1 MDSLVVFFQS
11 SAIPLPEKSIPVPKS
26 FATVPNDTS
35 RPCAKSSIVPT
46 AVSATFSS
54 ALLANGFFSADEAVL
69 LAKEPVAAPTPPD
82 TAPPIVP
89 HKNPSAAP
97 LINPSPL
104 AALEIPPRTAPVPPP
119 IKAPLNAPPA
129 ITAAAPPVRTV
140 AAARPPRIT
149 PPATTFFTALQ
160 STFPKREEIRL
171 LVVHISL

>member
-1 MDSLVVFFQS
+1 MPFAKSRATSCAVTSL
-11 SAIPLPEKSIPVPKS
+11 
-26 FATVPNDTS
+26 
-35 RPCAKSSIVPT
+35 PCAKSSTVPT
-46 AVSATFSS
+46 AVSAAFSI
-54 ALLANGFFSADEAVL
+54 ALFANGFFSADEAVL
-69 LAKEPVAAPTPPD
+69 LAKDPVAAPTPPD

-97 LINPSPL
+97 LNTL
-104 AALEIPPRTAPVPPP
+104 
-119 IKAPLNAPPA
+119 PA